1 MKKILTVILMI
12 LAVVVFNSAC
22 AGNQA
27 TTEGGNHNINVSVK
41 TRKNDN
47 GNKKIKN
54 ISSYLTNVDEDAEQ
68 FVADFDLHQY
78 LIDTG
83 AQSIKR
89 YEIPEENIMAVLVRY
104 QNEITVELQFV
115 VDQYNTYGYLK
126 YVLIYAASS
135 DYVFRG
141 DYTGQGTRSAWYRVY
156 SGTDSMMKPDYDWS
170 SFRPRDFMVK
180 TDDVFYMLNMSGTN
194 SMVSVPD
201 YFDQAYK
208 DGVLPYIG
216 LKDVSYREDPLKDSN
231 DIGGSTE
238 TIN

>member
-1 MKKILTVILMI
+1 ML
-12 LAVVVFNSAC
+12 LAAVFTSAC
-22 AGNQA
+22 SSNQVTA
-27 TTEGGNHNINVSVK
+27 EGGDHNINVSVE
-41 TRKNDN
+41 TRKNDD
-47 GNKKIKN
+47 GNKKSKN
-54 ISSYLTNVDEDAEQ
+54 KKFESYLSNVDKDAEQ

-89 YEIPEENIMAVLVRY
+89 YEIPEEDVMAVLVRY
-104 QNEITVELQFV
+104 QNEITVELQFA

-126 YVLIYAASS
+126 AVLVYAASS

-141 DYTGQGTRSAWYRVY
+141 NYTGQGTRSTWYRSY
-156 SGTDSMMKPDYDWS
+156 SWTGSMMRPDYDWS
-170 SFRPRDFMVK
+170 TYRPRDYMVK
-180 TDDVFYMLNMSGTN
+180 TDDVFYMMNMSDNN

-208 DGVLPYIG
+208 NGVLPYIG

-231 DIGGSTE
+231 DIGGSME

>member
-1 MKKILTVILMI
+1 MKRTLISLLL
-12 LAVVVFNSAC
+12 LAVVLFTSAC
-22 AGNQA
+22 SGSQA
-27 TTEGGNHNINVSVK
+27 TASSGSHNNIVSVE
-41 TRKNDN
+41 TRKVDN
-47 GNKKIKN
+47 GNKKSKN
-54 ISSYLTNVDEDAEQ
+54 ISSYLTNVDENAEQ
-68 FVADFDLHQY
+68 FVADFDLYQY

-115 VDQYNTYGYLK
+115 VDQYNTYGYLDS
-126 YVLIYAASS
+126 VLIYAASS

-141 DYTGQGTRSAWYRVY
+141 NYTGQGTRSAWYRVY
-156 SGTDSMMKPDYDWS
+156 IGTDSMMKPDYDWS

-231 DIGGSTE
+231 DIGGSME